1 MHASRIA
8 AVVAL
13 ATLLTACGVE
23 ETPPDP
29 GRAIETAEVARDDI
43 IDVSSNVGRVE
54 AQRQA
59 RVNAELP
66 ERIATVHV
74 TLGQTVKAGDP
85 LVTLSGEI
93 QAAGLG
99 QATSA
104 LDAAR
109 ASLDLAKSQAERV
122 GVLFEAGT
130 ASRAD
135 LEAARSQAA
144 SAEAQVRQLSASR
157 SQAAV
162 QRARSVVRAPFD
174 GVVAMLDANEGDIA
188 QPGRALA
195 VVVQPG
201 PMKVLLDVPE
211 RDFDGIEAGQ
221 PARVA
226 SLAHPDRPVDGVVVG
241 VGQLI
246 DPMTRTGRVE
256 IRIPDGATLLAGAA
270 VRAAIETQRRADA
283 LVVPVAAVQLA
294 TDFQK
299 SRKATVYRV
308 GEGFAS
314 ATEVVLG
321 ERLGERYEVIEGLA
335 EGDVVATLGSHLLR
349 DGAPVRV
356 VEAAR

>member
-1 MHASRIA
+1 MHRARIA
-8 AVVAL
+8 ALFAVGL
-13 ATLLTACGVE
+13 ALTACQTAE
-23 ETPPDP
+23 EAAEP
-29 GRAIETAEVARDDI
+29 GRAIQTARVERDDI
-43 IDVSSNVGRVE
+43 VDVASNVGRVE

-66 ERIATVHV
+66 ERIASVHV
-74 TLGQTVKAGDP
+74 TLGQTVKQGDP

-99 QATSA
+99 QASSA
-104 LDAAR
+104 LEAAR
-109 ASLDLAKSQAERV
+109 ASLELAKSQADRV
-122 GVLFEAGT
+122 AVLFEAGT

-135 LEAARSQAA
+135 LEAARSQRDAA
-144 SAEAQVRQLSASR
+144 AAQVGQLSASR
-157 SQAAV
+157 TQAAV

-174 GVVAMLDANEGDIA
+174 GIVAMLDANEGDLA

-221 PARVA
+221 PAKVA

-256 IRIPDGATLLAGAA
+256 VRIPDGGALLAGAA
-270 VRAAIETQRRADA
+270 VRASIETQRRPDA

-294 TDFQK
+294 NDFQK

-314 ATEVVLG
+314 AAEVVLG
-321 ERLGERYEVIEGLA
+321 ERLGERYEVVDGLD
-335 EGDVVATLGSHLLR
+335 EGDVIATLGSHLLR

-356 VEAAR
+356 VESGR